1 MQAGGKQPREDAMK
15 TGAENKAQ
23 FVAGA
28 AAMYDELTTWRAA
41 HPPANFDE
49 MASQV
54 TVKRQGLMGALTSA

>member
-1 MQAGGKQPREDAMK
+1 MK

-23 FVAGA
+23 FGAGA